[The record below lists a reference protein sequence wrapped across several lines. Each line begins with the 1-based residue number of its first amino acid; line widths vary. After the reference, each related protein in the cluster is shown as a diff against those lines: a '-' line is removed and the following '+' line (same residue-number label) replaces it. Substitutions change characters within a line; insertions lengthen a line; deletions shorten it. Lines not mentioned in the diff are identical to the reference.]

1 MNIPVTKRPRRY
13 RMDARAKSAEENIT
27 RLLDVAREM
36 FTEHPYDD
44 VSLEAI
50 ATLAG
55 VTQRTLLRLFG
66 TKETLFVEAMM
77 RAARRVMSERDA
89 APVGDVPGAVANV
102 VASYETFGANRLRL
116 LEQADR
122 IPIIAENVEG
132 GRQYHWQWV
141 ERTFAPQVRGL
152 RGAARKRR
160 VAALVAI
167 TDVYTWKLLRRDWR
181 LSQADTEK
189 VMVDL
194 ISNLK
199 GGD

>member
-1 MNIPVTKRPRRY
+1 
-13 RMDARAKSAEENIT
+13 
-27 RLLDVAREM
+27 M

-50 ATLAG
+50 ATRAG

-66 TKETLFVEAMM
+66 TKEKLFVDAMM
-77 RAARRVMSERDA
+77 RTARRVMSERDA
-89 APVGDVPGAVANV
+89 APTGDVAGAVANV
-102 VASYETFGANRLRL
+102 VASYENFGPNRLRL
-116 LEQADR
+116 LAQADR

-141 ERTFAPQVRGL
+141 EKTFVPQVKGL
-152 RGAARKRR
+152 RGAARRRR

-181 LSQADTEK
+181 LSQADTEQ
-189 VMVDL
+189 VMVEL

-199 GGD
+199 GGG